1 MIGSLNLG
9 YQLIHLSLTL
19 YGTGLRLVTSTSGL
33 FVIFEM
39 KFTQHSIVITISYP
53 THANGIIIYSN
64 FISCTKPEQEK
75 AVAKGVGKKPHSPQ
89 GFSIK
94 IRRAA
99 PLNS

>member
-9 YQLIHLSLTL
+9 YQLMYLSLTL

-33 FVIFEM
+33 FVIFKM